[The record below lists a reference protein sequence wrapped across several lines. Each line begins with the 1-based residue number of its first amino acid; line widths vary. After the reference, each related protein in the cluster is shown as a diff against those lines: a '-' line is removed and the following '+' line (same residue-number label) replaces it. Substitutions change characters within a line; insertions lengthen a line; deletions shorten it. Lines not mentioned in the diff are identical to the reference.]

1 LRAPPS
7 SRTEPHPRQFPAD
20 AAVSRSDFYES
31 WRSLTPELRVERE
44 EYTDRPTTWK
54 IVVESAS
61 IYEEVPID
69 ANHYAAMKV
78 AIGIHLVDLVKAIE
92 RDHAWI
98 VAEMDLAGMVIEL
111 LRREREK
118 AS

>member
-1 LRAPPS
+1 MRIFTLPVGVLTDLKKGAP
-7 SRTEPHPRQFPAD
+7 TLAD
-20 AAVSRSDFYES
+20 ALAKPLFYRED
-31 WRSLTPELRVERE
+31 PELRIERE
-44 EYTDRPTTWK
+44 EYTDRPTTWR
-54 IVVESAS
+54 IVVESES
-61 IYEEVPID
+61 VYEEVPID

-98 VAEMDLAGMVIEL
+98 VAEMDVAGMVIEL